1 MMEATGRGP
10 VSVTALL
17 QQLRQGQAP
26 RPIRLFAA
34 QGLLPIGR
42 EDLIRVLLLLVADTD
57 DEVADAARKTLDD
70 FAIDHLLAVLNLNDV
85 DPLEIELLARCR
97 PDETLW
103 AHIARAH
110 KCANETLR
118 WLARIGP
125 PSIQDM
131 IITNQVRV
139 LGCLELLEDLRS
151 NPQVSQEVLRRAR
164 EFEEEFLEKA
174 IVWASSGDK
183 QAPAAEEGTSIEHAL
198 ADLKAVGLRVP
209 GGEIEAIK
217 VTELDAG
224 ASPELRDAHARLALM
239 NTAQRVIQALTGT
252 REERLILIRDRSTM
266 VIRAVLSSP
275 KMNEIELEQ
284 IAGMRACSEEALRII
299 AAKPRWL
306 RRYSVLRALA
316 FNPKTPPGI
325 GLQLVRRLSQ
335 RDMLLISKDR
345 GVSEAVRRVAR
356 EQVERRR

>member
-1 MMEATGRGP
+1 MTEATSRGT
-10 VSVTALL
+10 VNVAALL

-34 QGLLPIGR
+34 QGLLPVSR
-42 EDLIRVLLLLVADTD
+42 EDLIRVLLFLAADND
-57 DEVADAARKTLDD
+57 DEVADAAQKT
-70 FAIDHLLAVLNLNDV
+70 IDGFNIDNLLAVLNLEDV

-97 PDETLW
+97 QEEGLW
-103 AHIARAH
+103 AHITRSH

-118 WLARIGP
+118 WLARVGP
-125 PSIQDM
+125 PAIQDM

-151 NPQVSQEVLRRAR
+151 NPQVSQDVLRRAR

-174 IVWASSGDK
+174 IVWASTPGA
-183 QAPAAEEGTSIEHAL
+183 QAPMAEEGASIEQAL
-198 ADLKAVGLRVP
+198 SELKAVGLRIP
-209 GGEIEAIK
+209 GGEIEAFK
-217 VTELDAG
+217 VIDLEPG
-224 ASPELRDAHARLALM
+224 ASEESRDTHARLAQM
-239 NTAQRVIQALTGT
+239 NTAQRVVQALTGT

-266 VIRAVLSSP
+266 VIRAVISSP
-275 KMNEIELEQ
+275 KMNELELEQ
-284 IAGMRACSEEALRII
+284 IAGLRACNEEALRLI
-299 AAKPRWL
+299 AGKPRWL
-306 RRYSVLRALA
+306 RRYSILRALA

-325 GLQLVRRLSQ
+325 GLQLVRRLAQ